1 MVLLLLLNH
10 LNSLLICAFLEN
22 PKLAETIA
30 QTKFLI
36 ERAEAEASGEHA
48 DLTTVTLLFELHLC
62 RLL

>member
-1 MVLLLLLNH
+1 VVLLLFLSH

-22 PKLAETIA
+22 PKLEETIA

-36 ERAEAEASGEHA
+36 ERAEAEASGENE
-48 DLTTVTLLFELHLC
+48 DLTTVSSLLWLHLC